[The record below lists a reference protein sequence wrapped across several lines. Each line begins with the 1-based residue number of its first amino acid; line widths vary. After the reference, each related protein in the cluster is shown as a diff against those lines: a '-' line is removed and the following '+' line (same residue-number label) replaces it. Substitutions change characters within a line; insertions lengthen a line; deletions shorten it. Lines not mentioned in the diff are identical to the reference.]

1 MLDLTRHPK
10 LLRFMSLVDK
20 GVAVLQGHN
29 LGSSDMD
36 SQLRNFYEEMWREVA
51 DALGA
56 EIEPLGQGAF
66 EIRLGAARTRVKENN
81 TALDDLATHCIVRT
95 KPVIYALLTRNGL
108 PVPRHLTFDIGDM
121 QPAVAF
127 LESVGCECVIKPAYG
142 AGGGWGV
149 TTGIRTRWQLARAA
163 FGAAAWS
170 CEVLIEEQVEGA
182 NYRLLYLDGELLDV
196 VWRRPPSVI
205 ADGRSSVRQLVAQAN
220 RKRLSRQQLSHG
232 LLTIDLDMKSTLAR
246 QSYSLAS
253 VPPAGMVV
261 ILKTAINQNCNSDN
275 VSATGTLCGPI
286 LEAGTRAAT
295 LAGARL
301 AGVDIITR
309 EPGLP
314 LEQSG
319 GVILEINTPPGYF
332 WHYRKGDDAFPLGVH
347 VLKRL
352 LVDAKSGDASP
363 T

>member
-29 LGSSDMD
+29 VGSSDMVR
-36 SQLRNFYEEMWREVA
+36 QLSDFYEEVWREA
-51 DALGA
+51 AYALGA
-56 EIEPLGQGAF
+56 EIEPLGQGVF

-81 TALDDLATHCIVRT
+81 TALDNHATHCIVRT
-95 KPVIYALLTRNGL
+95 KPVIFALLTRNGL

-127 LESVGCECVIKPAYG
+127 FERVGCECVIKPACDS
-142 AGGGWGV
+142 GGGCGV

-163 FGAAAWS
+163 FGVAAWGR
-170 CEVLIEEQVEGA
+170 EALIEEQVEGA

-196 VWRRPPSVI
+196 VWRRPPSAA

-220 RKRLSRQQLSHG
+220 RERLSRQQLSHD

-246 QSYSLAS
+246 QGYSLAS
-253 VPPAGMVV
+253 VPSAGTVV

-275 VSATGTLCGPI
+275 VSAPGTLCGPI
-286 LEAGTRAAT
+286 LEACARAAT

-319 GVILEINTPPGYF
+319 GVILEVNNPPGFF
-332 WHYRKGDDAFPLGVH
+332 WHYHKGDDAFSLGVH